1 LGSYS
6 KIEHSTAF
14 EILKLYGFEG
24 ISELTPLSL
33 GISNS
38 NYRVVSQGQNF
49 LLKISNDKGYHELQ
63 KEMIILQHL
72 KLHDFPY
79 SLSPFETLA
88 GEAVYRYGDYFG
100 VLFPF
105 LEGIPPG
112 PSDITCREIGA
123 GLAQLHLIPASSQL
137 RTHEEVGYGAKEIL
151 QFIQS
156 ERCPSAFKE
165 SFFKVFPDRL
175 ESFLAST
182 FPVSIIHGDLY
193 YDNTL
198 FKHESLG
205 ALLDFEQAGL
215 GESILDL
222 GISISGTC
230 LEKGWLSAPLVRSYL
245 QGYESVRPL
254 IPTEKNHLHESICL
268 GLFSIALW
276 RIRRFMFGDLNPL
289 MAESYLELLHRAE
302 FFHQHIKPQDWNE
315 YHDQPS

>member
-1 LGSYS
+1 MGSYS
-6 KIEHSTAF
+6 KIEQATAF

-24 ISELTPLSL
+24 INELTPLSL

-49 LLKISNDKGYHELQ
+49 LLKISNDKGMPELQ

-72 KLHDFPY
+72 KSHEFPY
-79 SLSPFETLA
+79 SLSPLLTLE
-88 GEAVYRYGDYFG
+88 GKAVYQCEEFFG

-105 LEGIPPG
+105 VEGIPPG

-137 RTHEEVGYGAKEIL
+137 REHVEVGYGAHEIL
-151 QFIQS
+151 QFIKS
-156 ERCPSAFKE
+156 ERCPVVFKQ
-165 SFFKVFPDRL
+165 SFHKVFPDHL
-175 ESFLAST
+175 KSYIEAT

-198 FKHESLG
+198 FQHESLG
-205 ALLDFEQAGL
+205 VLLDFEQAGL

-230 LEKGWLSAPLVRSYL
+230 LEKGWLHAPLIRSYL
-245 QGYESVRPL
+245 QGYETVRPL
-254 IPTEKNHLHESICL
+254 IPIEKEHLHEAICL

-276 RIRRFMFGDLNPL
+276 RIKRFTFGNLNPM
-289 MAESYLELLHRAE
+289 MAESYQELLQRAE
-302 FFHQHIKPQDWNE
+302 FFHQHIQPQDWN
-315 YHDQPS
+315 